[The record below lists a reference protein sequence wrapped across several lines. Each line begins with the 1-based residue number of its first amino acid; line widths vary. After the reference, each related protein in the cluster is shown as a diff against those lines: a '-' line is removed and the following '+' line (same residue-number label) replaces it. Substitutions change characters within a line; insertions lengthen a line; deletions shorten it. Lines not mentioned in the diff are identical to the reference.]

1 MQRIKQGDEVVVR
14 SGKDAGK
21 RGSVQK
27 VLPRDNRVVV
37 ANANMVKRHVRPN
50 PHAGVAGGIQ
60 DREAPMDLS
69 NVNPV
74 CRSCNKGVRVGFKT
88 LEDGRKVRICR
99 SCGEALDS

>member
-21 RGSVQK
+21 RGAVQK
-27 VLPRDNRVVV
+27 VLPRENRVIV

-60 DREAPMDLS
+60 EREAPMHLS
-69 NVNPV
+69 KVNPL
-74 CRSCNKGVRVGFKT
+74 CKACNKGVRVGFKT